1 VIVRAPAKVN
11 LVLRVGPVRD
21 DGYHRLATL
30 FQAIDVYDEIELSD
44 ASETVVEGFEDTLIT
59 AALAALGET
68 RHVRLTKGIPVAAGL
83 GGGSSDAAAVLRAFS
98 AGRDVNELYGIA
110 RSLGADVPF
119 FLSGCETALGTGRGD
134 RIEPL
139 PDFPRGHAF
148 VLLPEA
154 EGLSTAEV
162 YAGSQPNE
170 VFEAVRG
177 DLIRAVHITRT
188 PADVGR
194 MLANDLQPAA
204 LALRPALQRNIERLL
219 AAGALG
225 AQVSGSGPTTFG
237 VFEDRAAAQ
246 RAAIGLQGSS
256 VASPL

>member
-1 VIVRAPAKVN
+1 M
-11 LVLRVGPVRD
+11 
-21 DGYHRLATL
+21 
-30 FQAIDVYDEIELSD
+30 
-44 ASETVVEGFEDTLIT
+44 
-59 AALAALGET
+59 
-68 RHVRLTKGIPVAAGL
+68 
-83 GGGSSDAAAVLRAFS
+83 
-98 AGRDVNELYGIA
+98 
-110 RSLGADVPF
+110 PF

-148 VLLPEA
+148 VLVPEA

-177 DLIRAVHITRT
+177 DLIRAVHIVRT
-188 PADVGR
+188 PAEVGR

-225 AQVSGSGPTTFG
+225 
-237 VFEDRAAAQ
+237 RAGQRQ
-246 RAAIGLQGSS
+246 RADGLWRLRGSS
-256 VASPL
+256 RRPACRNRTPRFDRCIASMIRAWPNGTSPPTP